1 MWSQHKG
8 EILALSGAVG
18 FAFNGVV
25 AKLVLTSGLS
35 SLRLTQ
41 VRCGGAFLILGTY
54 VFVRYR
60 HRLRITKAEIP
71 WLIAYGLVGFLA
83 VQVLYFIAITRMH
96 VSIGLIMEFTAPIW
110 IVLWLR
116 YVMKRYVP
124 PLMWVAIALAFS
136 GLLLIAQV
144 WKGQTLDPIGVIA
157 ALICAIALA
166 IYFLLGEKLTG
177 TRDVQSLSVIGFGVA
192 SLGLLIAMPI
202 WSYPTQIFTQSI
214 DLQGRFADYSLPGW
228 VLILWIILLG
238 TIAPYLLVVNGIKLL
253 SASTSSVMGMAEPVL
268 AGVFAWLWLFEEWNF
283 IQLIGGVTVIIGII
297 CADRARS
304 AARTLS

>member
-1 MWSQHKG
+1 MFSRYKG
-8 EILALSGAVG
+8 EILALTGAVG

-54 VFVRYR
+54 VLLRYR
-60 HRLRITKAEIP
+60 HKLHITKKELP

-96 VSIGLIMEFTAPIW
+96 VSIGLIIEFTAPIW

-116 YVMKRYVP
+116 YVLKRYVP
-124 PLMWVAIALAFS
+124 PMMWVAIALAFG

-157 ALICAIALA
+157 ALVDAMALA
-166 IYFLLGEKLTG
+166 VYFLLGEKLTR
-177 TRDVQSLSVIGFGVA
+177 TRDAESLSVIGFGIA
-192 SLGLLIAMPI
+192 SLGLLVAMPL
-202 WSYPTQIFTQSI
+202 WSYPTEIFTQTI
-214 DLQGRFADYSLPGW
+214 NLQGRFADYTLPGW
-228 VLILWIILLG
+228 ALIAWIIILG
-238 TIAPYLLVVNGIKLL
+238 TIAPYLLVVKGIKLL
-253 SASTSSVMGMAEPVL
+253 SASTSSVVGMAEPVL
-268 AGVFAWLWLFEEWNF
+268 AGVFAWIWLFERWNF
-283 IQLIGGVTVIIGII
+283 IQLIGGAVVIIGII
-297 CADRARS
+297 FADRART
-304 AARTLS
+304 AAH